1 MKGMDWMFKFL
12 KKKNYAR
19 LYELGDDMPS
29 IFFECWYTSADSRI
43 RTHAKGIA
51 KVLVG
56 KLEKHRVA
64 QAEAKIKDGEVLDR
78 DDFFEFMFLL
88 RCKHEMNMDCDV
100 MLRLASISFK
110 QNNFRDTYKLLDV
123 KDLESINTDNWLL
136 VLMRV
141 LIMDYNNILFQ
152 NKFPLQWGLKEC
164 FMAIREHEL
173 VTWKSEPEEY
183 DDAFYLATHIVF
195 AISAYSAVKTEQ
207 KDAPWLYSY
216 IRGAFKFWLKKMKI
230 KEKEDPDEYVDIDAV
245 GEILDNL
252 RGVGLTD
259 GSDPMVCE
267 ASVWLLKQQKK
278 NGQFPVWFR
287 NEGKHDNYDKIHSTW
302 VCTQALRDR
311 DFKIKENQKWIQWMD
326 RVLIESKFG
335 TLAYKPKWKVK
346 RFGLKK

>member
-1 MKGMDWMFKFL
+1 MCAGMDWMFKFL

-64 QAEAKIKDGEVLDR
+64 QAEAKIKEGEVLDR

-88 RCKHEMNMDCDV
+88 RCKHEMGMDCDV

-152 NKFPLQWGLKEC
+152 NKFPLQ
-164 FMAIREHEL
+164 
-173 VTWKSEPEEY
+173 
-183 DDAFYLATHIVF
+183 
-195 AISAYSAVKTEQ
+195 
-207 KDAPWLYSY
+207 
-216 IRGAFKFWLKKMKI
+216 
-230 KEKEDPDEYVDIDAV
+230 
-245 GEILDNL
+245 
-252 RGVGLTD
+252 
-259 GSDPMVCE
+259 VCE
-267 ASVWLLKQQKK
+267 CYCVRAKFYQK
-278 NGQFPVWFR
+278 
-287 NEGKHDNYDKIHSTW
+287 HSSPPCHIY
-302 VCTQALRDR
+302 VSCSG
-311 DFKIKENQKWIQWMD
+311 
-326 RVLIESKFG
+326 V
-335 TLAYKPKWKVK
+335 
-346 RFGLKK
+346 